1 MKLKTLINDLFEAPM
16 IDWNSAIEECDG
28 FIRDNLSSL
37 RGGVYPWSAQICE
50 AGSFQVHRHQTSKRT
65 STDLPVAID
74 EAANSFFEK
83 RFHYAYRDNAKFC
96 STLRLNAK
104 NYAATGMN
112 KRMCIVLPMG
122 RPWSI
127 VFSPKVKA
135 FELVFS
141 PDSPTFYKEQSAILG
156 YPANEIWNGIFGTTC
171 NADEFAAAYAEAA
184 DRPMSKEFER
194 FIHGVLEHADYQKTN
209 YLKGNALTAGNEF
222 MLVSASYLVVDAEHA
237 TQYTDAIEAT
247 VNELED

>member
-1 MKLKTLINDLFEAPM
+1 MKLNTLLTNLFEAPT
-16 IDWNSAIEECDG
+16 ISWEEAIAEC
-28 FIRDNLSSL
+28 RDFLKDSRAGL
-37 RGGVYPWSAQICE
+37 TAGYYPWSAQICE
-50 AGSFQVHRHQTSKRT
+50 AGSFQVHHHQTSKHT

-83 RFHYAYRDNAKFC
+83 QFHYAYRDNAKFC
-96 STLRLNAK
+96 STMRLNAK
-104 NYAATGMN
+104 NYAALGMN

-156 YPANEIWNGIFGTTC
+156 HPANEIWNDIFDTTYD
-171 NADEFAAAYAEAA
+171 ADEFEAAYAEAA

-209 YLKGNALTAGNEF
+209 YLKGIALTAGNEF
-222 MLVSASYLVVDAEHA
+222 MLVSASYLVVDAERA
-237 TQYTDAIEAT
+237 TRYTNAIEAIVT
-247 VNELED
+247 ELED

>member
-1 MKLKTLINDLFEAPM
+1 MKLNTLLTNLFEAPT
-16 IDWNSAIEECDG
+16 ISWEEAIAEC
-28 FIRDNLSSL
+28 RDFLKDNRAGLTA
-37 RGGVYPWSAQICE
+37 GYYPWSAQICE
-50 AGSFQVHRHQTSKRT
+50 AGSFQVHHHQTSKRT

-74 EAANSFFEK
+74 EAANSFSK
-83 RFHYAYRDNAKFC
+83 NKFHYAYRDNAKFC
-96 STLRLNAK
+96 STMRLNAK

-156 YPANEIWNGIFGTTC
+156 HPANEIWNGIFGTTC